1 MILQNCNRIRCD
13 RIRVVGDVH
22 GDDVAFARAL
32 ATARFVIQLGDLVD
46 GGPASGACLR
56 MAIGLQRGGRGLF
69 LLGNHELK
77 LLRALLGRKVHMKP
91 ELAETMAQIDP
102 SQRAETITALR
113 HAPAWVRIED
123 LFFVHAG
130 FHMGMLREEAP
141 IPVPLNHTE
150 GLLGRALFGQVTGR
164 TQPDGYPE
172 RLLHWAQ
179 DIPAGLTCYVGH
191 DRRSTDGRPWI
202 LDNPSGGRAV
212 FVDTG
217 CGKGGHLSWLDLQL

>member
-1 MILQNCNRIRCD
+1 MIPQGCT

-32 ATARFVIQLGDLVD
+32 ATDRFVIQLGDLVD

-56 MAIGLQRGGRGLF
+56 MAIDMQREGRGLF
-69 LLGNHELK
+69 LLGNHEMK
-77 LLRALLGRKVHMKP
+77 LLRVLMGRKVSMKA
-91 ELAETMAQIDP
+91 ELVETLDQID
-102 SQRAETITALR
+102 QELRADAIESIRL
-113 HAPAWVRIED
+113 APAWLRAGD

-130 FHMGMLREEAP
+130 FHPAMLRELAP
-141 IPVPLNHTE
+141 IRVPLGHGE
-150 GLLGRALFGQVTGR
+150 GLLGRALFGQVVGR
-164 TQPDGYPE
+164 VQPDGYPE
-172 RLLHWAQ
+172 RVLHWVD
-179 DIPAGLTCYVGH
+179 DIPEGMTCYVGH

-202 LDNPSGGRAV
+202 MDNPSGGRAV